1 MSPANGVQPL
11 RGRTANAQLK
21 RMLIIQE
28 RPIQISCHNEHPPI
42 ITWSLVILRSHTF
55 KADLF
60 GNPSSEPR
68 HMEGTYRPMVR
79 PP

>member
-28 RPIQISCHNEHPPI
+28 RPIQIS
-42 ITWSLVILRSHTF
+42 WSLVILRSHTF